1 MQILLITKGSHGIS
15 LFDKLNHFQS
25 PTYARKI
32 HDVSGAGDTVI
43 ATFALC
49 DVCNIDY
56 KTSAEIAN
64 QAAGLVC
71 EEVGVVPVSKNSLK
85 DIIDKFNL

>member
-1 MQILLITKGSHGIS
+1 MS
-15 LFDKLNHFQS
+15 LFDKSNHYNS

-49 DVCNIDY
+49 DVCNVDY
-56 KTSAEIAN
+56 KISEEIAN
-64 QAAGLVC
+64 QAAGIVC
-71 EEVGVVPVSKNSLK
+71 EEVGVVPVSKNSFTVK
-85 DIIDKFNL
+85 TKPAVQKPHCSA